1 METRQ
6 TENTK
11 KVFQNVGQGNRVRL
25 WVLDSAVSQLDKG
38 EEYLSYLLCTA
49 LPCFH
54 ETQLCNAK
62 QPLSITYFCCF
73 PASNPDYRPEVVIYP
88 YVDFGNQQTYPEI
101 EFVINFLAW
110 SLLLEGFKYF
120 VFPRIFHIAG
130 LNISK
135 QRLLLA
141 HLPFLPASISEREK
155 MSYLSSCISFDSH
168 LMVSQLSTYRP
179 NISVHR
185 SAGGKYELSIMLLC
199 LSLCVGMCE
208 FCMPVR
214 ECACPC
220 VCVHACVFVGVHVC
234 VWV

>member
-38 EEYLSYLLCTA
+38 EECLSYLLCTA

-88 YVDFGNQQTYPEI
+88 YVDFGNQQTYPKI

-120 VFPRIFHIAG
+120 DFLGSFTLQVWT
-130 LNISK
+130 
-135 QRLLLA
+135 LA
-141 HLPFLPASISEREK
+141 SRDYYWPTCLSFLPQSQRGRKCPTSPR
-155 MSYLSSCISFDSH
+155 
-168 LMVSQLSTYRP
+168 VS
-179 NISVHR
+179 
-185 SAGGKYELSIMLLC
+185 LLT
-199 LSLCVGMCE
+199 
-208 FCMPVR
+208 PT
-214 ECACPC
+214 
-220 VCVHACVFVGVHVC
+220 
-234 VWV
+234 